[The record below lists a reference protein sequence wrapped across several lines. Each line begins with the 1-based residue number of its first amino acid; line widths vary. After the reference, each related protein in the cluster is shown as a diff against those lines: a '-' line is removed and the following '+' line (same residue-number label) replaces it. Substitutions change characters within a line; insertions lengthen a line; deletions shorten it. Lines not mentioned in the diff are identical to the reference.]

1 MSPSANKQGQVKL
14 VLTPSRDG
22 RSVAVEFC
30 INEQGCS
37 STVAPARAIPRRL
50 FVAEEHVL
58 PSRPR
63 SIWAAWNDENDM
75 QPSDLQMQMHG
86 KEKVSD
92 KNQTIFSPESPDT
105 VATMLEMPSLQELPP
120 RHETPPMKRSRP
132 SYKSTQMPP
141 DATGYTA
148 LLVLVL
154 VLLSTMSAAVLRSLF
169 AMSGDDQDQESP
181 SLGAATSLMKITYM
195 QMPDQVHR
203 TLADASSVTLLPP
216 FHPTLVAPPALAWSW
231 GKALRVA
238 GWARVALHKTVRG
251 LNMGHSTEHT
261 DEAAPSS
268 STQAKKHLDR
278 LPCRA
283 GMSCIYGM
291 PRDDMRN
298 LLLSD
303 L

>member
-1 MSPSANKQGQVKL
+1 
-14 VLTPSRDG
+14 
-22 RSVAVEFC
+22 
-30 INEQGCS
+30 
-37 STVAPARAIPRRL
+37 
-50 FVAEEHVL
+50 
-58 PSRPR
+58 
-63 SIWAAWNDENDM
+63 
-75 QPSDLQMQMHG
+75 
-86 KEKVSD
+86 
-92 KNQTIFSPESPDT
+92 
-105 VATMLEMPSLQELPP
+105 
-120 RHETPPMKRSRP
+120 MKRSRP

-238 GWARVALHKTVRG
+238 GWARGTAQDGPRPEHGPQHGAHGRG
-251 LNMGHSTEHT
+251 STIILDAGEKSLGQAPVSRGHVMYLRHAT
-261 DEAAPSS
+261 
-268 STQAKKHLDR
+268 
-278 LPCRA
+278 
-283 GMSCIYGM
+283 
-291 PRDDMRN
+291 
-298 LLLSD
+298 
-303 L
+303 